1 MDLFHKIDQ
10 LKLSHFHILHKS
22 TGNPKEFA
30 QRLGLSGRTLYRLLE
45 ELKDH
50 DVHIAFS
57 RSRGSY
63 VYLDENI
70 IEKLLKLWGGVK

>member
-1 MDLFHKIDQ
+1 MDLFYKIDQ
-10 LKLSHFHILHKS
+10 LKQIHFHIHHKS
-22 TGNPKEFA
+22 TGHPEEFA
-30 QRLGLSGRTLYRLLE
+30 GRLGMSGRTLYRLLE

-63 VYLDENI
+63 VYIDENT